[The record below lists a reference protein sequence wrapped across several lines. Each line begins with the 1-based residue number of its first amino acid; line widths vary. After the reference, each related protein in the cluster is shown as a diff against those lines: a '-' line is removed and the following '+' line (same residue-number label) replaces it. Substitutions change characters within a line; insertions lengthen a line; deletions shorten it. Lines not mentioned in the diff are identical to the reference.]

1 MKNSFFGT
9 DNGNEFDTHTINNEE
24 LIPKEVEDQITYWI
38 LKIIIEMGGHK
49 RFIDSDNDFEYE
61 DMAEFLG
68 LEKYVEFDY
77 DDFNRTEPL
86 LILKKRLKVL
96 NRKAPFKPSALLLK
110 NIERLSELI
119 ALTTYEKK
127 VLEFVI
133 FLKQYDILS
142 NAINLVANDGL
153 NTSRSK
159 RLLSTLLDIPIEQM
173 NETFATHSTFS
184 RSALLLL
191 DSEENYSLNS
201 KLKLI
206 NYEFADNMLNLDEEI
221 TEMIKDSVRLSEK
234 GTLGIQDYSYIKN
247 DLGILMPF
255 LNKALE
261 NKQKGV
267 NILLYGLPGTGK
279 TELSKTI
286 ADILGTSL
294 YEISY
299 ADSDGDPIE
308 GEARLR
314 LYKTAQALFFNNR
327 TILMYDEAEDVFES
341 YEGGFF
347 MLPKQ
352 QSDKAWINKI
362 LETNNVP
369 TIWIT
374 NNISSIDNAIIR
386 RFDMSIELPIPSKSV
401 RKEIIK
407 KYSNN
412 ILDAES
418 IERLS
423 EHENIAPALISTAVK
438 VSNNLADS
446 EKKKALL
453 QLINNTLKA
462 QGYPEVS
469 KNSEGVLPKNYKL
482 EFINTDSNLEELVEG
497 IKAHKSARICFYG
510 ASGTGKS
517 AFAKHIAK
525 MLDKPFIIK
534 SGSSLMSKWVGD
546 TEKNI
551 ANAFKEASE
560 EEAVLIFDEVD
571 GFLAERGQAKVNWEV
586 TQVNEMLVQMEKFN
600 GLFIATTNL
609 IDHLDQ
615 ASLRRFDLKLEFKTL
630 EPQQLEK
637 IFISYCSELKLE
649 TPTSQ
654 ELHEI
659 KSLKNLSPGDFAT
672 INRQSKFRKIG
683 SASEFIQRLKEEM
696 KLKKLQDGKS
706 MGFI

>member
-1 MKNSFFGT
+1 MGNNFFGKNNR
-9 DNGNEFDTHTINNEE
+9 DEFDTD
-24 LIPKEVEDQITYWI
+24 LIEDDLIAKDVEDKITYWI
-38 LKIIIEMGGHK
+38 LKIIIDMGGHK
-49 RFIDSDNDFEYE
+49 QFIDSESDFEYD
-61 DMAEFLG
+61 DMATFLG
-68 LEKYVEFDY
+68 LEKYVAFEY

-86 LILKKRLKVL
+86 LILKKRLKFL
-96 NRKAPFKPSALLLK
+96 IKKAPFSSSKLLRK

-119 ALTTYEKK
+119 VLNPYEKQI
-127 VLEFVI
+127 LEFVI
-133 FLKQYDILS
+133 LLKQYDILS
-142 NAINLVANDGL
+142 NATSLLGNGNWH
-153 NTSRSK
+153 TSRTK
-159 RLLSTLLDIPIEQM
+159 RMLSTLLDIPIEQI
-173 NETFATHSTFS
+173 NETFASQSTFS

-191 DSEENYSLNS
+191 SGDEDYSINA
-201 KLKLI
+201 KLRLI
-206 NYEFADNMLNLDEEI
+206 NYEFADNMLNLDEDI
-221 TEMIKDSVRLSEK
+221 TEMIKDSVRLSSK
-234 GTLGIQDYSYIKN
+234 ATLTIQDYNYIKDN
-247 DLGILMPF
+247 LEILMPF

-261 NKQKGV
+261 EKQKGV
-267 NILLYGLPGTGK
+267 NVLLYGLPGTGK

-286 ADILGTSL
+286 AEILGTKL

-341 YEGGFF
+341 YDGGFF
-347 MLPKQ
+347 MMPKQ
-352 QSDKAWINKI
+352 QTDKAWINKI
-362 LETNNVP
+362 LENNNVP

-374 NNISSIDNAIIR
+374 NNIDSIDNAIIR
-386 RFDMSIELPIPSKSV
+386 RFDMSIELPIPSKST
-401 RKEIIK
+401 RKSIIK

-412 ILDAES
+412 ILDEDTIDNLA
-418 IERLS
+418 
-423 EHENIAPALISTAVK
+423 EHESIAPALISTAVK
-438 VSNNLADS
+438 VADNIP
-446 EKKKALL
+446 KGQQKKALL

-462 QGYPEVS
+462 QGYPEVL

-482 EFINTDSNLEELVEG
+482 EFINTDTDLEELVEG
-497 IKAHKSARICFYG
+497 IRENKSARVCFYG

-525 MLDKPFIIK
+525 MLERPFIIK
-534 SGSSLMSKWVGD
+534 SGSSLMSKWVGE

-551 ANAFKEASE
+551 ANAFREATE

-615 ASLRRFDLKLEFKTL
+615 ASLRRFDLKLEFKSL
-630 EPQQLEK
+630 EPKQLEK
-637 IFISYCSELKLE
+637 IFISYCSELGID
-649 TPTSQ
+649 TPTPQ

-659 KSLKNLSPGDFAT
+659 KSLKSLTPGDFAT
-672 INRQSKFRKIG
+672 IQRQSRFRKVS
-683 SASEFIQRLKEEM
+683 SASDFIKRLKEEM

-706 MGFI
+706 MGFLG

>member
-1 MKNSFFGT
+1 
-9 DNGNEFDTHTINNEE
+9 
-24 LIPKEVEDQITYWI
+24 
-38 LKIIIEMGGHK
+38 
-49 RFIDSDNDFEYE
+49 
-61 DMAEFLG
+61 
-68 LEKYVEFDY
+68 
-77 DDFNRTEPL
+77 
-86 LILKKRLKVL
+86 
-96 NRKAPFKPSALLLK
+96 
-110 NIERLSELI
+110 
-119 ALTTYEKK
+119 
-127 VLEFVI
+127 
-133 FLKQYDILS
+133 
-142 NAINLVANDGL
+142 
-153 NTSRSK
+153 
-159 RLLSTLLDIPIEQM
+159 
-173 NETFATHSTFS
+173 
-184 RSALLLL
+184 
-191 DSEENYSLNS
+191 
-201 KLKLI
+201 
-206 NYEFADNMLNLDEEI
+206 
-221 TEMIKDSVRLSEK
+221 
-234 GTLGIQDYSYIKN
+234 
-247 DLGILMPF
+247 
-255 LNKALE
+255 
-261 NKQKGV
+261 
-267 NILLYGLPGTGK
+267 
-279 TELSKTI
+279 
-286 ADILGTSL
+286 
-294 YEISY
+294 
-299 ADSDGDPIE
+299 
-308 GEARLR
+308 
-314 LYKTAQALFFNNR
+314 
-327 TILMYDEAEDVFES
+327 
-341 YEGGFF
+341 
-347 MLPKQ
+347 
-352 QSDKAWINKI
+352 
-362 LETNNVP
+362 
-369 TIWIT
+369 
-374 NNISSIDNAIIR
+374 
-386 RFDMSIELPIPSKSV
+386 MSIELPIPSKSV

>member
-9 DNGNEFDTHTINNEE
+9 DNRNAFNTDIDEE
-24 LIPKEVEDQITYWI
+24 LIVKEVEDKVTYWI

-49 RFIDSDNDFEYE
+49 EFIDSENDFGYD
-61 DMAEFLG
+61 DMAIFLG

-86 LILKKRLKVL
+86 LILKKRLKFLVK
-96 NRKAPFKPSALLLK
+96 KAPFSSSSLLIK

-119 ALTTYEKK
+119 TLNFYEKQ

-133 FLKQYDILS
+133 LLKQYDILS
-142 NAINLVANDGL
+142 NALGL
-153 NTSRSK
+153 LGGSLNASRSK
-159 RLLSTLLDIPIEQM
+159 RILSTLLEIPIEKI
-173 NETFATHSTFS
+173 NDTFSVHSTFS
-184 RSALLLL
+184 RSALLILN
-191 DSEENYSLNS
+191 SEEDYSLNT
-201 KLKLI
+201 KLRLI
-206 NYEFADNMLNLDEEI
+206 NYEFADNMLNLDEDI
-221 TEMIKDSVRLSEK
+221 TEMIKDSVRLSDK
-234 GTLGIQDYSYIKN
+234 GTLSIEDYSYLKN
-247 DLGILMPF
+247 DLEILMPF

-261 NKQKGV
+261 SKQKGV

-279 TELSKTI
+279 TELSKSI
-286 ADILGTSL
+286 ANILGTNL

-347 MLPKQ
+347 MMPKQ
-352 QSDKAWINKI
+352 QSDKAWINKV
-362 LETNNVP
+362 LENNNVP

-386 RFDMSIELPIPSKSV
+386 RFNMSIELPIPSKTT
-401 RKEIIK
+401 RKAIIK
-407 KYSNN
+407 KYTHN
-412 ILDAES
+412 ILDEES

-423 EHENIAPALISTAVK
+423 EHESIAPSLISSAIK
-438 VSNNLADS
+438 VTDTLP
-446 EKKKALL
+446 EKQQSKALL

-462 QGYPEVS
+462 QGYPEVV
-469 KNSEGVLPKNYKL
+469 KNTEGVLPKNYQL
-482 EFINTDSNLEELVEG
+482 DFINTDTNLEELVKG
-497 IKAHKSARICFYG
+497 IKEHKSARICFYG

-525 MLDKPFIIK
+525 MLDRPFIIK
-534 SGSSLMSKWVGD
+534 SGSSLISKWVGD

-551 ANAFKEASE
+551 ANAFIEATE

-630 EPQQLEK
+630 EPIQLEK
-637 IFISYCSELKLE
+637 IFISYCSELSIE
-649 TPTSQ
+649 TPTNQ

-659 KSLKNLSPGDFAT
+659 KSMKNLSPGDFAT
-672 INRQSKFRKIG
+672 INRQSKFRKTG
-683 SASEFIQRLKEEM
+683 SASDFIKRLKEETR
-696 KLKKLQDGKS
+696 LKKLSDGAS
-706 MGFI
+706 MGFIS

>member
-1 MKNSFFGT
+1 MLKGFFEKE
-9 DNGNEFDTHTINNEE
+9 NEFNEEIEE
-24 LIPKEVEDQITYWI
+24 LIAKEVEEKITYWI
-38 LKIIIEMGGHK
+38 LKIIVEMGGHK
-49 RFIDSDNDFEYE
+49 TFIDTDNDFEFE
-61 DMAEFLG
+61 DMAIFLG

-77 DDFNRTEPL
+77 EDFNRTEPL
-86 LILKKRLKVL
+86 LILKKRVNYLKK
-96 NRKAPFKPSALLLK
+96 RTPFGSSELLIK
-110 NIERLSELI
+110 NLERLSELI
-119 ALTTYEKK
+119 ALKSYEKEI
-127 VLEFVI
+127 LEFVI
-133 FLKQYDILS
+133 LLKQYDILS
-142 NAINLVANDGL
+142 NALNLLGSGL
-153 NTSRSK
+153 NSSRTK
-159 RLLSTLLDIPIEQM
+159 RILSTLLDIPIEQI
-173 NETFATHSTFS
+173 NDSFASQSTFS

-191 DSEENYSLNS
+191 DSDEDYSLNA
-201 KLKLI
+201 KLRLI
-206 NYEFADNMLNLDEEI
+206 NYEFADNMLNLDEDI

-234 GTLGIQDYSYIKN
+234 GTLGIQDYTYIKD
-247 DLGILMPF
+247 DLEILMPF

-261 NKQKGV
+261 TKQKGV

-286 ADILGTSL
+286 AEILGTKL

-314 LYKTAQALFFNNR
+314 LYKTAQALFFNNQ

-341 YEGGFF
+341 YEGGLF

-362 LETNNVP
+362 LENNNVP

-374 NNISSIDNAIIR
+374 NNIESIDNAIIR
-386 RFDMSIELPIPSKSV
+386 RFDMSIELPIPSKTI
-401 RKEIIK
+401 REEIIK

-412 ILDAES
+412 ILDQES
-418 IERLS
+418 IKQLS
-423 EHENIAPALISTAVK
+423 EHESIAPALISTAVK
-438 VSNNLADS
+438 VTNNLAES

-462 QGYPEVS
+462 QGYPEVV
-469 KNSEGVLPKNYKL
+469 KNSEGVLPKNYKV
-482 EFINTDSNLEELVEG
+482 EFINTDTNLEELVDG
-497 IKAHKSARICFYG
+497 IKEHKRARVCFYG

-525 MLDKPFIIK
+525 MLDRPFIIK
-534 SGSSLMSKWVGD
+534 SGSSLMSKWVGE

-551 ANAFKEASE
+551 ANAFREATE
-560 EEAVLIFDEVD
+560 ERAVLIFDEVD

-586 TQVNEMLVQMEKFN
+586 TQVNEMLVQMEKFD

-630 EPQQLEK
+630 EPKQLEK
-637 IFISYCSELKLE
+637 IFISYCSELKIQA
-649 TPTSQ
+649 PTAQ
-654 ELHEI
+654 ELHKI

-672 INRQSKFRKIG
+672 IKRQSRFRKIG
-683 SASEFIQRLKEEM
+683 SAEEFIKRLKEEM
-696 KLKKLQDGKS
+696 KLKKLKDGNS
-706 MGFI
+706 MGFSPNK

>member
-1 MKNSFFGT
+1 MGNSFFGT
-9 DNGNEFDTHTINNEE
+9 NKSDEFDTDLIEDE
-24 LIPKEVEDQITYWI
+24 LIAKEVEEKVTYWI

-49 RFIDSDNDFEYE
+49 YFIDSDNDFQHD
-61 DMAEFLG
+61 DMAIFLG
-68 LEKYVEFDY
+68 LAKYAKFDY

-86 LILKKRLKVL
+86 LILKKRLNFLKKRV
-96 NRKAPFKPSALLLK
+96 PFKSSKQLVK
-110 NIERLSELI
+110 NIDRLSELI
-119 ALTTYEKK
+119 TLTHYEKEI
-127 VLEFVI
+127 LEFVI
-133 FLKQYDILS
+133 LLKQYDILS
-142 NAINLVANDGL
+142 NAVGLLGGNL

-159 RLLSTLLDIPIEQM
+159 RILSVLLDIPIEQV
-173 NETFATHSTFS
+173 NDTFATHSTFS

-191 DSEENYSLNS
+191 STEEDYSLNA
-201 KLKLI
+201 KLRLI
-206 NYEFADNMLNLDEEI
+206 NYEFADNMLNLDEDI
-221 TEMIKDSVRLSEK
+221 TEMIKDSVRLSDK
-234 GTLGIQDYSYIKN
+234 GTLDINDYDYLKN
-247 DLGILMPF
+247 DLEILMPF
-255 LNKALE
+255 LDKALE
-261 NKQKGV
+261 NQQKGV

-286 ADILGTSL
+286 SNILGTKL

-299 ADSDGDPIE
+299 ADSEGNPIE

-314 LYKTAQALFFNNR
+314 LYKTAQALFFSNR
-327 TILMYDEAEDVFES
+327 VILMYDEAEDVFES

-386 RFDMSIELPIPSKSV
+386 RFDISIELPIPSKKK
-401 RKEIIK
+401 RIKIIK
-407 KYSNN
+407 KHSNN
-412 ILDAES
+412 ILDEEN

-438 VSNNLADS
+438 VTKNLPGS
-446 EKKKALL
+446 EKSKALL
-453 QLINNTLKA
+453 QLINNALKA
-462 QGYPEVS
+462 QGFEEVI
-469 KNSEGVLPKNYKL
+469 KTGQEVLPKNYQL
-482 EFINTDSNLEELVEG
+482 DFINTNTNLEELVEG
-497 IKAHKSARICFYG
+497 IKSNESARVCFYG

-517 AFAKHIAK
+517 AFAKHISK
-525 MLDKPFIIK
+525 MLEKPFIIK
-534 SGSSLMSKWVGD
+534 SGSSLMSKWVGE

-551 ANAFKEASE
+551 AHAFKEATE
-560 EEAVLIFDEVD
+560 EEAILIFDEVD

-600 GLFIATTNL
+600 GIFIATTNL

-630 EPQQLEK
+630 KPEQLEK
-637 IFISYCSELKLE
+637 IFISYCKELKIE
-649 TPTSQ
+649 TPTCQ
-654 ELHEI
+654 ELHQI

-672 INRQSKFRKIG
+672 ISRQSRFRKIN
-683 SASEFIQRLKEEM
+683 SALAFIQRLKEEQR
-696 KLKKLQDGKS
+696 LKKLENGAS
-706 MGFI
+706 MGFVG

>member
-1 MKNSFFGT
+1 MGNSFFGT
-9 DNGNEFDTHTINNEE
+9 NKSDEFDTDLIEDE
-24 LIPKEVEDQITYWI
+24 LIAKEVEEKVTYWI

-49 RFIDSDNDFEYE
+49 YFIDSDNDFQHD
-61 DMAEFLG
+61 DMAIFLG
-68 LEKYVEFDY
+68 LAKYAKFDY

-86 LILKKRLKVL
+86 LILKKRLNFLKKRV
-96 NRKAPFKPSALLLK
+96 PFKSSKQLVK
-110 NIERLSELI
+110 NIDRLSELI
-119 ALTTYEKK
+119 TLTHYEKEI
-127 VLEFVI
+127 LEFVI
-133 FLKQYDILS
+133 LLKQYDILS
-142 NAINLVANDGL
+142 NAIGLLGGNL

-159 RLLSTLLDIPIEQM
+159 RILSVLLDIPIEQV
-173 NETFATHSTFS
+173 NDTFATHSTFS

-191 DSEENYSLNS
+191 STEEDYSLNA
-201 KLKLI
+201 KLRLI
-206 NYEFADNMLNLDEEI
+206 NYEFADNMLNLDEDI
-221 TEMIKDSVRLSEK
+221 TEMIKDSVRLSDK
-234 GTLGIQDYSYIKN
+234 GTLDINDYDYLKN
-247 DLGILMPF
+247 DLEILMPF
-255 LNKALE
+255 LDKALE
-261 NKQKGV
+261 NQQKGV

-286 ADILGTSL
+286 SNILGTKL

-299 ADSDGDPIE
+299 ADSEGDPIE

-314 LYKTAQALFFNNR
+314 LYKTAQALFFSNR
-327 TILMYDEAEDVFES
+327 VILMYDEAEDVFES

-386 RFDMSIELPIPSKSV
+386 RFDISIELPIPSKKK
-401 RKEIIK
+401 RIKIIK
-407 KYSNN
+407 KHSNN
-412 ILDAES
+412 ILNEES

-438 VSNNLADS
+438 VTKNLPES
-446 EKKKALL
+446 EKSKALL
-453 QLINNTLKA
+453 QLINNALKA
-462 QGYPEVS
+462 QGFEEVI
-469 KNSEGVLPKNYKL
+469 KTGQEVLPKNYQL
-482 EFINTDSNLEELVEG
+482 DFINTNTNLEELVEG
-497 IKAHKSARICFYG
+497 IKSNESARVCFYG

-517 AFAKHIAK
+517 AFAKHISK
-525 MLDKPFIIK
+525 MLEKPFIIK
-534 SGSSLMSKWVGD
+534 SGSSLMSKWVGE

-551 ANAFKEASE
+551 AHAFKEATE
-560 EEAVLIFDEVD
+560 EEAILIFDEVD

-600 GLFIATTNL
+600 GIFIATTNL

-630 EPQQLEK
+630 KPEQLEK
-637 IFISYCSELKLE
+637 IFISYCKELKIE
-649 TPTSQ
+649 TPTHQ
-654 ELHEI
+654 ELHQI

-672 INRQSKFRKIG
+672 ISRQSRFRKID
-683 SASEFIQRLKEEM
+683 SALAFIQRLKEEQR
-696 KLKKLQDGKS
+696 LKKLENGAS
-706 MGFI
+706 MGFVG

>member
-1 MKNSFFGT
+1 MLNGFFG
-9 DNGNEFDTHTINNEE
+9 NENEFNTDIEEE
-24 LIPKEVEDQITYWI
+24 LVAKEVEDKITYWI

-49 RFIDSDNDFEYE
+49 RFIDSDNDFEFE
-61 DMAEFLG
+61 DMAIFLG

-86 LILKKRLKVL
+86 LILKKRLNFLRKKQPFSSSNLL
-96 NRKAPFKPSALLLK
+96 NK
-110 NIERLSELI
+110 NIDRLSELI
-119 ALTTYEKK
+119 TLTFYEKK
-127 VLEFVI
+127 ILEFVI
-133 FLKQYDILS
+133 LLKQYDILS
-142 NAINLVANDGL
+142 NALNLLGSGL
-153 NTSRSK
+153 NTSRTK
-159 RLLSTLLDIPIEQM
+159 RILSILLDIPIEKI
-173 NETFATHSTFS
+173 NDIFSSYSTFS

-191 DSEENYSLNS
+191 DSDEDYSLS
-201 KLKLI
+201 AKLRLI
-206 NYEFADNMLNLDEEI
+206 NYEFADNMLNLDEDI
-221 TEMIKDSVRLSEK
+221 TAMIKDSVRLSEK
-234 GTLGIQDYSYIKN
+234 GTLTIHDYVYIKDN
-247 DLGILMPF
+247 LEILMPF
-255 LNKALE
+255 LNKVLE
-261 NKQKGV
+261 TKQRGV

-286 ADILGTSL
+286 AEILGTKL

-314 LYKTAQALFFNNR
+314 LYKTAQALFFNNK

-362 LETNNVP
+362 LENNNVP

-374 NNISSIDNAIIR
+374 NNIDSIDNAIIR

-401 RKEIIK
+401 RKEIIE

-412 ILDAES
+412 ILDQES
-418 IERLS
+418 IEELA

-438 VSNNLADS
+438 VTDNLIES

-462 QGYPEVS
+462 QGYPEVVR
-469 KNSEGVLPKNYKL
+469 NREGVLPKNYKL
-482 EFINTDSNLEELVEG
+482 EFINTDSNLEELVDG
-497 IKAHKSARICFYG
+497 IKENKSARVCFYG

-517 AFAKHIAK
+517 AFAKHIAT
-525 MLDKPFIIK
+525 MLDRPFIIK
-534 SGSSLMSKWVGD
+534 SGSSLISKWVGE

-551 ANAFKEASE
+551 ANAFREATE
-560 EEAVLIFDEVD
+560 EDAVLIFDEVD

-586 TQVNEMLVQMEKFN
+586 TQVNEMLVQMEKFE
-600 GLFIATTNL
+600 GIFVATTNL

-615 ASLRRFDLKLEFKTL
+615 ASLRRFDLKLEFKFL
-630 EPQQLEK
+630 EPQQLDK
-637 IFISYCSELKLE
+637 IFISYCSELKIE
-649 TPTSQ
+649 APTDQ
-654 ELHEI
+654 ELYQI
-659 KSLKNLSPGDFAT
+659 KLFKNITPGDFAT
-672 INRQSKFRKIG
+672 INRQSKFRKIRY
-683 SASEFIQRLKEEM
+683 AKEFIQRLKDEI
-696 KLKKLQDGKS
+696 KLKNLKDGKS
-706 MGFI
+706 MGFISYN

>member
-1 MKNSFFGT
+1 MLNSFFG
-9 DNGNEFDTHTINNEE
+9 NENEFNNDIDEE
-24 LIPKEVEDQITYWI
+24 LIAKELEDKITYWI
-38 LKIIIEMGGHK
+38 LRIIIEMGGHK
-49 RFIDSDNDFEYE
+49 RFIDSDNDFEFE
-61 DMAEFLG
+61 DMAMFLG

-77 DDFNRTEPL
+77 EDFNRTEPL
-86 LILKKRLKVL
+86 SILKKRLNFLK
-96 NRKAPFKPSALLLK
+96 KKYPFSSSDLLTK
-110 NIERLSELI
+110 NIERLSALI
-119 ALTTYEKK
+119 TLNSYEKK
-127 VLEFVI
+127 ILEFVI
-133 FLKQYDILS
+133 LLKQYDILS
-142 NAINLVANDGL
+142 NALNLLGSGL
-153 NTSRSK
+153 NSSRTK
-159 RLLSTLLDIPIEQM
+159 RILSTLLDIPIEQI

-191 DSEENYSLNS
+191 DSDEDYSLNA
-201 KLKLI
+201 KLRLI
-206 NYEFADNMLNLDEEI
+206 NYEFADNMLNLDEDI
-221 TEMIKDSVRLSEK
+221 TEMIKDSVKLSEK
-234 GTLGIQDYSYIKN
+234 GTLTIQDYAYIKD
-247 DLGILMPF
+247 DLEILMPF

-261 NKQKGV
+261 SRQKGV

-286 ADILGTSL
+286 AEILGTKL

-299 ADSDGDPIE
+299 ADNDGDPIE

-314 LYKTAQALFFNNR
+314 LYKTAQALFFNNQ

-341 YEGGFF
+341 YEGGLF

-362 LETNNVP
+362 LENNNVP

-374 NNISSIDNAIIR
+374 NNINSIDNAIIR

-407 KYSNN
+407 KHSNN
-412 ILDAES
+412 ILDQES
-418 IERLS
+418 IENLA

-438 VSNNLADS
+438 VTNNLADT

-462 QGYPEVS
+462 QGYPEVV
-469 KNSEGVLPKNYKL
+469 KNAEAVLPKNYSL
-482 EFINTDSNLEELVEG
+482 EFVNTDSNLEELVEG
-497 IKAHKSARICFYG
+497 IKEHKSARICFYG

-525 MLDKPFIIK
+525 MLDRPFIIK
-534 SGSSLMSKWVGD
+534 SGSSLISKWVGE

-551 ANAFKEASE
+551 ANAFREATE

-586 TQVNEMLVQMEKFN
+586 TQVNEMLVQMEKFQ
-600 GLFIATTNL
+600 GLFVATTNL

-637 IFISYCSELKLE
+637 IFISYSEELKLE

-654 ELHEI
+654 EIHQI

-672 INRQSKFRKIG
+672 INRQSKFRKIN
-683 SASEFIQRLKEEM
+683 SALEFIKRLKEEM

-706 MGFI
+706 MGFMA